1 VYFKQNKICIAG
13 LIICCTSILFPHYGV
28 ANTFKKLPQIK
39 YIYPQENQVVYF
51 QNLQLNWQNIQ
62 GKSNQRLQISCSKN
76 FEIMFMDTIL
86 NDHLFTI
93 KSLKEN
99 KEYYWR
105 ILNESEKIGKQN
117 YNDYSFFK
125 TTSLLL
131 QYEKNTSGLNL
142 IPTYAGDQQ
151 LLLIDNPLCKN
162 YSITIVNIEEKIRK
176 IDRTTSSA
184 SQWIPTYKLPKGNY
198 ILRIHIPEQE
208 YNNISE
214 IMLTQNE

>member
-1 VYFKQNKICIAG
+1 
-13 LIICCTSILFPHYGV
+13 
-28 ANTFKKLPQIK
+28 
-39 YIYPQENQVVYF
+39 
-51 QNLQLNWQNIQ
+51 
-62 GKSNQRLQISCSKN
+62 
-76 FEIMFMDTIL
+76 MDTIL